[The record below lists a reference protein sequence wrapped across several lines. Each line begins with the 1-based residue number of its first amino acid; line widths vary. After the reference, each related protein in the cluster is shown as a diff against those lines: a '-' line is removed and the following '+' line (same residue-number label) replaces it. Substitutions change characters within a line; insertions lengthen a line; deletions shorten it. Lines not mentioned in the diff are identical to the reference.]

1 MDPRICRR
9 VTRTTVIV
17 QLDVIRRHVDLIQ
30 TEILGKALSS
40 VDHIDLVMRE
50 AGSLTDEI
58 PHIGDRVDPLHRSFQ
73 NDCPL
78 DHYPIVERESL
89 PLVC

>member
-40 VDHIDLVMRE
+40 VDYIDLVMRE
-50 AGSLTDEI
+50 TGSLTDEI
-58 PHIGDRVDPLHRSFQ
+58 PHIGDRVDPLHRRFKTTVH
-73 NDCPL
+73 L
-78 DHYPIVERESL
+78 TIIR
-89 PLVC
+89 